1 MDPISQ
7 AYAEDCF
14 NWKCVICGVFA
25 NDQVELEMQFIENE
39 KVVMSENDNT
49 KWVQCDVCMTK
60 YHLKCVTGESE
71 EKVEK
76 EVFVC
81 TFMGC
86 K

>member
-1 MDPISQ
+1 
-7 AYAEDCF
+7 
-14 NWKCVICGVFA
+14 
-25 NDQVELEMQFIENE
+25 MQFIENE